1 MSTKKLAKELGLL
14 RKRRNST
21 SQLKENLVSNQIF
34 SYLIVIDF
42 ESTCWREK
50 SNYSQEII
58 EFPAVLLNTSTGEVE
73 SEFHAYV
80 QPQEHPILSAFC
92 TELTGIT
99 QTQVEAAIPLHIC
112 LSRFGRWLQELQ
124 VKTGLVFP
132 NHPRTSAPSAASQK
146 LCTFL
151 TWSDWDLGVCLQYEC
166 RRKQIHKP
174 DVLNS
179 WIDLRSTYRLFYDR
193 KPRGLNGALQ
203 DLGIQFAGREHSG
216 LDDARNTA
224 GLAARMMRDG
234 CVMKVTRS
242 LTRVSGRHPAPPAVK
257 HNQSAVTNPPKEQE
271 DEESTKTNSA
281 QGVLPTCRSLV
292 SPKTLLSGAA
302 VVTVGPST
310 LKSSREAP
318 RLLPAEE
325 PAQVFHVETEERCG
339 SCDHVVLEGNGEVHM
354 CTSVEE
360 VWQHS
365 ELMKPHTQASKL
377 NRLQTGLSGATNV
390 QEKSKLLQR
399 NSKTTTRASCAW
411 PEAGLCPLD
420 QNPKSSFGV
429 YKDPVRPSAGSFWA
443 TKRVLTSLS
452 ANVLNARRECSLKGV
467 QRVTSPLCSCGRRAK
482 RQVVSNGG
490 PNHGRGFYC
499 CAVRRSGGAGTVQKG
514 CQFFQWE
521 SAVMKSS

>member
-1 MSTKKLAKELGLL
+1 MALL
-14 RKRRNST
+14 
-21 SQLKENLVSNQIF
+21 LHPV
-34 SYLIVIDF
+34 
-42 ESTCWREK
+42 
-50 SNYSQEII
+50 

-179 WIDLRSTYRLFYDR
+179 WIDLRSTYRVGGCLPSCLPAFLPSCLPAFLPSFLSFFVLALLYFTVCLFQLFYDR

-242 LTRVSGRHPAPPAVK
+242 LTR
-257 HNQSAVTNPPKEQE
+257 
-271 DEESTKTNSA
+271 
-281 QGVLPTCRSLV
+281 
-292 SPKTLLSGAA
+292 
-302 VVTVGPST
+302 
-310 LKSSREAP
+310 
-318 RLLPAEE
+318 
-325 PAQVFHVETEERCG
+325 
-339 SCDHVVLEGNGEVHM
+339 
-354 CTSVEE
+354 
-360 VWQHS
+360 
-365 ELMKPHTQASKL
+365 
-377 NRLQTGLSGATNV
+377 
-390 QEKSKLLQR
+390 
-399 NSKTTTRASCAW
+399 
-411 PEAGLCPLD
+411 
-420 QNPKSSFGV
+420 
-429 YKDPVRPSAGSFWA
+429 
-443 TKRVLTSLS
+443 
-452 ANVLNARRECSLKGV
+452 
-467 QRVTSPLCSCGRRAK
+467 
-482 RQVVSNGG
+482 
-490 PNHGRGFYC
+490 
-499 CAVRRSGGAGTVQKG
+499 
-514 CQFFQWE
+514 
-521 SAVMKSS
+521 